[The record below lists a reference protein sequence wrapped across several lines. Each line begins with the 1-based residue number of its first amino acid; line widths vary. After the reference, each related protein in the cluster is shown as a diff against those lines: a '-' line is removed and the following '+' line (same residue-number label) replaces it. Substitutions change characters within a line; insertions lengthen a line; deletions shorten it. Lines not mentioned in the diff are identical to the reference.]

1 MNKGLLVLGQG
12 NQCGSV
18 GVWEAS
24 LFVWLLL
31 APPGSSWLPPGC
43 GWLLLAPPG
52 SSRLLLAPPA
62 LHPPLASAVRPWG
75 ARAVLRPEHS
85 RGGRMVSK
93 WLYHP
98 YDMQPSKFVTG
109 SMGTQQWPLEFRS
122 PPPVPRLLQA
132 PRGPLPPQAPS
143 GTIKERCPEDHKGP
157 CKALYGNVL
166 VHGSHDESTTVWNGS

>member
-1 MNKGLLVLGQG
+1 MSKAACAWPGQ
-12 NQCGSV
+12 S
-18 GVWEAS
+18 VWEAS

-85 RGGRMVSK
+85 RLAGLNISWGKKSYTAWVFKLVWAWVCIQPTKNRAMTMPVLFGIQGASTQGWSK
-93 WLYHP
+93 
-98 YDMQPSKFVTG
+98 
-109 SMGTQQWPLEFRS
+109 
-122 PPPVPRLLQA
+122 VPRFQGVVYSILVCFLVGNRGHVHTTIPLGSLQREGHHRLGGLGEA
-132 PRGPLPPQAPS
+132 
-143 GTIKERCPEDHKGP
+143 
-157 CKALYGNVL
+157 
-166 VHGSHDESTTVWNGS
+166 

>member
-1 MNKGLLVLGQG
+1 MNNGLLVLGQG

-85 RGGRMVSK
+85 RLAGLNISYCCTCAR
-93 WLYHP
+93 
-98 YDMQPSKFVTG
+98 
-109 SMGTQQWPLEFRS
+109 
-122 PPPVPRLLQA
+122 A
-132 PRGPLPPQAPS
+132 PQ
-143 GTIKERCPEDHKGP
+143 I
-157 CKALYGNVL
+157 
-166 VHGSHDESTTVWNGS
+166 